1 MNYYTFSIFPF
12 ILLEVLASVLFVMSF
27 GFGNFLLVLF
37 GSMLIGVVL
46 LAIFW
51 RNMLE
56 FRLCSPL
63 EMLKNFAFVISGF
76 LFLVPGL
83 LSSVCGLFV
92 LVFGLVFGFS
102 RQNTGK
108 FTQSSRQNDEIID
121 VEIIDEKK
129 DKQ

>member
-27 GFGNFLLVLF
+27 GFGNFVLFLF
-37 GSMLIGVVL
+37 GSMLIGVIL

-56 FRLCSPL
+56 FKLCSPL

-92 LVFGLVFGFS
+92 LVFGFS
-102 RQNTGK
+102 RQNTDK

>member
-1 MNYYTFSIFPF
+1 MNYYTFSILPF
-12 ILLEVLASVLFVMSF
+12 ILLEVLASVLFVMSC

-102 RQNTGK
+102 RQNAGK
-108 FTQSSRQNDEIID
+108 FTQSSPQNDEIID

>member
-27 GFGNFLLVLF
+27 GFGNFLLFLF

-92 LVFGLVFGFS
+92 LVFGFS
-102 RQNTGK
+102 RQNAGK

>member
-27 GFGNFLLVLF
+27 GFGNFVLFLF

-56 FRLCSPL
+56 FRFCSPL

-102 RQNTGK
+102 RQNAGK
-108 FTQSSRQNDEIID
+108 FTQNSPQNDEIID

>member
-1 MNYYTFSIFPF
+1 MNYYTFSILPF

-76 LFLVPGL
+76 LFLVPGV

-92 LVFGLVFGFS
+92 LVFGLVFGLS
-102 RQNTGK
+102 RQNSGK
-108 FTQSSRQNDEIID
+108 FAQNSRQNDEIID

>member
-1 MNYYTFSIFPF
+1 
-12 ILLEVLASVLFVMSF
+12 
-27 GFGNFLLVLF
+27 
-37 GSMLIGVVL
+37 MLIGVVL

-102 RQNTGK
+102 RQNAGK
-108 FTQSSRQNDEIID
+108 FTQNSPQNDEIID

>member
-37 GSMLIGVVL
+37 GSMFIGVVL

-63 EMLKNFAFVISGF
+63 EMLKNFAFVVAGF

-102 RQNTGK
+102 RQNAGK